1 MNIDDAFPSAYL
13 KHADLQGREVTVFI
27 GKVTIEKFDDGP
39 KPILHFQGKDKA
51 LSLNITNK
59 NVIKKVYGSETT
71 AWAGQPLTLYPAT
84 TEYKGDTVPCIR
96 VKIPEQNG
104 PGQPAQ
110 DSPQQAPPVQQAPPQ
125 QMSANPMDDDLPF

>member
-13 KHADLQGREVTVFI
+13 KHSDLQGREVTVYI
-27 GKVTIEKFDDGP
+27 GEVTIEKFDEGT

-71 AWAGQPLTLYPAT
+71 AWTGQPLTLYPAT
-84 TEYKGDTVPCIR
+84 TEFKGDTVPCIR

-104 PGQPAQ
+104 PGQSAQ
-110 DSPQQAPPVQQAPPQ
+110 GPPPQEQPPMQQAPQQSP
-125 QMSANPMDDDLPF
+125 NPMDDDLPF